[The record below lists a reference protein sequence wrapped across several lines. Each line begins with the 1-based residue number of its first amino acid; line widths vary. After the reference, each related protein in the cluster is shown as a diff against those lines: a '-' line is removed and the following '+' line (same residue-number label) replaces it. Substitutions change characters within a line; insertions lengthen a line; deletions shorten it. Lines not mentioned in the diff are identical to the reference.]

1 MIDVLGP
8 EKRRRRTTQEKIAIV
23 QQSFEP
29 GMTVSLVARQHGVA
43 ASQLFLWRKQ
53 YQEGSLT
60 AVAAGEQVVPA
71 SELAAAM
78 KQIKELQRLL
88 GKKTMENELLKE
100 AVEYGRGKKVDSA
113 RALIARGWGVSL
125 VSRCL
130 RVSRAQL
137 HVILRRT
144 DDWKD
149 GRRSRHSDDTDVLLR
164 IHHVIGELPTYG
176 YRRVWA
182 LLRRQAEL
190 DGMPAINAKRVYRI
204 MRQNAL
210 LLERK
215 TAVPPSK
222 RAHTG
227 KVAVKESNQRWC
239 SDGFEFRCD
248 NGEKLRVTF
257 ALDCCDR
264 EALHWAVTTGG
275 FDSETVQDVM
285 LGAVERRFGNELPA
299 SPVEW
304 LTDNGSCYR
313 ANETRQFAR
322 MLGLEPKN
330 TAVRSPESN
339 GIAESF
345 VKTIKRDY
353 ISIMPKPD
361 GLTAAKN
368 LAEAFEH
375 YNEWHP
381 HSALGYRSPREYL
394 WQPASY
400 FSGASNTRREVL
412 LLWPQESRSFLPLN
426 LLLP

>member
-113 RALIARGWGVSL
+113 RALIARGWGVSF

-137 HVILRRT
+137 HVILRRA

-149 GRRSRHSDDTDVLLR
+149 GRRSRHTDDTDVLRR

-190 DGMPAINAKRVYRI
+190 DGMPAINAKRIYRI

-227 KVAVKESNQRWC
+227 RVAVKESNQRWC

-394 WQPASY
+394 RQQ
-400 FSGASNTRREVL
+400 ASNGLSDNRCLEI
-412 LLWPQESRSFLPLN
+412 
-426 LLLP
+426 

>member
-60 AVAAGEQVVPA
+60 AAAAGEQVVPA

-144 DDWKD
+144 DGWKD

-394 WQPASY
+394 RQQ
-400 FSGASNTRREVL
+400 ASNGLSDNRCLEI
-412 LLWPQESRSFLPLN
+412 
-426 LLLP
+426 

>member
-78 KQIKELQRLL
+78 KQIKELLRLL

-144 DDWKD
+144 DDWMD
-149 GRRSRHSDDTDVLLR
+149 GRRSRHTDDTDVLLR

-215 TAVPPSK
+215 PAVPPSK

-227 KVAVKESNQRWC
+227 RVAVKESNQRWC
-239 SDGFEFRCD
+239 SDGFEFCCD
-248 NGEKLRVTF
+248 NGERLRVTF

-275 FDSETVQDVM
+275 FNSETVLDVM
-285 LGAVERRFGNELPA
+285 LGAVERRFGNDLPS

-381 HSALGYRSPREYL
+381 HSALGYRSLREYL
-394 WQPASY
+394 RQRACNGLSD
-400 FSGASNTRREVL
+400 NRCLEI
-412 LLWPQESRSFLPLN
+412 
-426 LLLP
+426 

>member
-1 MIDVLGP
+1 P

-394 WQPASY
+394 RQ
-400 FSGASNTRREVL
+400 
-412 LLWPQESRSFLPLN
+412 
-426 LLLP
+426 

>member
-182 LLRRQAEL
+182 LFRRQAEL

-227 KVAVKESNQRWC
+227 KVAVKESNQQWC

-394 WQPASY
+394 RQQ
-400 FSGASNTRREVL
+400 ASNGLSDNRCLEI
-412 LLWPQESRSFLPLN
+412 
-426 LLLP
+426 

>member
-113 RALIARGWGVSL
+113 RALIARGWGVSF

-149 GRRSRHSDDTDVLLR
+149 GRRSRHTDDTDVLRR

-182 LLRRQAEL
+182 LLRRQTEL

-210 LLERK
+210 SLERK
-215 TAVPPSK
+215 PAVPPSK

-227 KVAVKESNQRWC
+227 RVAVKESNQRWC

-285 LGAVERRFGNELPA
+285 LGAVERRFGSELPA

-394 WQPASY
+394 RQR
-400 FSGASNTRREVL
+400 ASNGLSDNRCLEI
-412 LLWPQESRSFLPLN
+412 
-426 LLLP
+426 

>member
-1 MIDVLGP
+1 MIVLILVFRLVIGEQMIDVLGP
-8 EKRRRRTTQEKIAIV
+8 EKRRRRTSQEKIAIV

-144 DDWKD
+144 DDWMD
-149 GRRSRHSDDTDVLLR
+149 GRRSRHTDDTDVLLR

-215 TAVPPSK
+215 PAVPPSK

-227 KVAVKESNQRWC
+227 RVAVKESNQRWC

-275 FDSETVQDVM
+275 FNSETVQDVM

-322 MLGLEPKN
+322 MLGLEPKS

-353 ISIMPKPD
+353 ISVMPKPD

-394 WQPASY
+394 RQQ
-400 FSGASNTRREVL
+400 ASNGLSDNRCLEI
-412 LLWPQESRSFLPLN
+412 
-426 LLLP
+426 

>member
-100 AVEYGRGKKVDSA
+100 AVEYGRAKKLDSA
-113 RALIARGWGVSL
+113 RALIARGWGVSF

-149 GRRSRHSDDTDVLLR
+149 GRRSRHTDDTDVLRR

-182 LLRRQAEL
+182 LLRRQTEP

-215 TAVPPSK
+215 PAVPPSK

-227 KVAVKESNQRWC
+227 RVAVKESNQRWC

-285 LGAVERRFGNELPA
+285 LGAVERRFGSELPA

-394 WQPASY
+394 RQR
-400 FSGASNTRREVL
+400 ASNGLSDNRCLEI
-412 LLWPQESRSFLPLN
+412 
-426 LLLP
+426 

>member
-144 DDWKD
+144 DDWMD
-149 GRRSRHSDDTDVLLR
+149 GRRSRHTDDTDVLLR

-176 YRRVWA
+176 YRREWA

-215 TAVPPSK
+215 PAVPPSK

-227 KVAVKESNQRWC
+227 RVAVKESNQRWC
-239 SDGFEFRCD
+239 SDGFEFCCD
-248 NGEKLRVTF
+248 NGERLRVTF

-275 FDSETVQDVM
+275 FNSETVRDVM
-285 LGAVERRFGNELPA
+285 LGAVERRFGNDLPS

-375 YNEWHP
+375 YNE
-381 HSALGYRSPREYL
+381 SALGYRSPREYL
-394 WQPASY
+394 RQRACNGLSD
-400 FSGASNTRREVL
+400 NRCLEI
-412 LLWPQESRSFLPLN
+412 
-426 LLLP
+426 

>member
-144 DDWKD
+144 DDWMD
-149 GRRSRHSDDTDVLLR
+149 GRRSRHTDDTDVLLR

-330 TAVRSPESN
+330 TAMRSPESN

-394 WQPASY
+394 RQRACNGLSD
-400 FSGASNTRREVL
+400 NRCLEI
-412 LLWPQESRSFLPLN
+412 
-426 LLLP
+426 

>member
-322 MLGLEPKN
+322 ILGLEPKN

-394 WQPASY
+394 RQRACNGLSD
-400 FSGASNTRREVL
+400 NRCLEI
-412 LLWPQESRSFLPLN
+412 
-426 LLLP
+426 

>member
-1 MIDVLGP
+1 MIVLILVFRLVIGEQMIDVLGP

-23 QQSFEP
+23 QQSFEL

-137 HVILRRT
+137 YVILRRT
-144 DDWKD
+144 DDWMD
-149 GRRSRHSDDTDVLLR
+149 GRRSRHTDDTDVLLR
-164 IHHVIGELPTYG
+164 IHHVIGKLPTYG

-257 ALDCCDR
+257 TLDCCDR

-313 ANETRQFAR
+313 ANETLQFAR

-353 ISIMPKPD
+353 ISVMPKPD

-375 YNEWHP
+375 YNVWHP

-394 WQPASY
+394 RQQ
-400 FSGASNTRREVL
+400 ASNGLSDNRCLEI
-412 LLWPQESRSFLPLN
+412 
-426 LLLP
+426 

>member
-144 DDWKD
+144 DDWMD
-149 GRRSRHSDDTDVLLR
+149 GRRSRHTDDTDVLLR

-215 TAVPPSK
+215 PAVPPSK

-227 KVAVKESNQRWC
+227 RVAVKESNQRWC
-239 SDGFEFRCD
+239 SDGFEFCCD
-248 NGEKLRVTF
+248 NGERLRVTF

-275 FDSETVQDVM
+275 FNSETVQDVM
-285 LGAVERRFGNELPA
+285 LGAVERRFGNDLPS

-304 LTDNGSCYR
+304 LTDNGSFYR

-394 WQPASY
+394 RQRACNRLSD
-400 FSGASNTRREVL
+400 NRCLEI
-412 LLWPQESRSFLPLN
+412 
-426 LLLP
+426 

>member
-1 MIDVLGP
+1 MIVLILVFRLVIGEQIIDVLGP

-88 GKKTMENELLKE
+88 GKKTMKNELLKE

-144 DDWKD
+144 DDWMD
-149 GRRSRHSDDTDVLLR
+149 GRRSRHTDDTDVLLR

-215 TAVPPSK
+215 PAVPPSK

-227 KVAVKESNQRWC
+227 RVAVKESNQRWC
-239 SDGFEFRCD
+239 SDGFEFCCD
-248 NGEKLRVTF
+248 NGERLRVTF

-264 EALHWAVTTGG
+264 EALHWAGTTGG
-275 FDSETVQDVM
+275 FNSETVQDVM
-285 LGAVERRFGNELPA
+285 LGAVERRFGNDLPS

-394 WQPASY
+394 RQRACNGLSD
-400 FSGASNTRREVL
+400 NRCLEI
-412 LLWPQESRSFLPLN
+412 
-426 LLLP
+426 

>member
-113 RALIARGWGVSL
+113 RALIARGWGVSF

-149 GRRSRHSDDTDVLLR
+149 GRRSRHTDDTDVLRR

-182 LLRRQAEL
+182 LLRRQTEP

-215 TAVPPSK
+215 PAVPPSK

-227 KVAVKESNQRWC
+227 RVAVKESNQRWC

-285 LGAVERRFGNELPA
+285 LGAVERRFGSELPA

-394 WQPASY
+394 RQR
-400 FSGASNTRREVL
+400 ASNGLSDKRCL
-412 LLWPQESRSFLPLN
+412 
-426 LLLP
+426 

>member
-1 MIDVLGP
+1 

-53 YQEGSLT
+53 YQEESLT

-394 WQPASY
+394 RQQ
-400 FSGASNTRREVL
+400 ASNGLSDNRCLEI
-412 LLWPQESRSFLPLN
+412 
-426 LLLP
+426 

>member
-100 AVEYGRGKKVDSA
+100 AVEYGRAKKLDSA

-164 IHHVIGELPTYG
+164 ILHVIGELPTYG

-190 DGMPAINAKRVYRI
+190 DGMPAINAKRIYRI

-215 TAVPPSK
+215 PAVPPSK

-227 KVAVKESNQRWC
+227 RVAVKESNQRWC

-275 FDSETVQDVM
+275 FNSETVQDVM

-353 ISIMPKPD
+353 ISVMPKPD

-381 HSALGYRSPREYL
+381 HSA
-394 WQPASY
+394 
-400 FSGASNTRREVL
+400 
-412 LLWPQESRSFLPLN
+412 
-426 LLLP
+426 

>member
-71 SELAAAM
+71 SELAAAIR
-78 KQIKELQRLL
+78 QIKELQRLPGTKRWKMNSL
-88 GKKTMENELLKE
+88 KKPLNMD
-100 AVEYGRGKKVDSA
+100 VQKVDSA
-113 RALIARGWGVSL
+113 RSLIARGWGVSL

-149 GRRSRHSDDTDVLLR
+149 GRRSRHSDDTDMLLR

-190 DGMPAINAKRVYRI
+190 DGMPAINAKRIYRI

-215 TAVPPSK
+215 PAVPPSK

-227 KVAVKESNQRWC
+227 RVAVKESNQRWC

-275 FDSETVQDVM
+275 FNSETVQDVM
-285 LGAVERRFGNELPA
+285 PGAVERRFGNELPA

-353 ISIMPKPD
+353 ISVMPKPD

-394 WQPASY
+394 RQQ
-400 FSGASNTRREVL
+400 ASNGLSDNRCLEI
-412 LLWPQESRSFLPLN
+412 
-426 LLLP
+426 

>member
-29 GMTVSLVARQHGVA
+29 GMKVSLVARQHGVA

-144 DDWKD
+144 DDWMD
-149 GRRSRHSDDTDVLLR
+149 GRRSRHTDDTDVLLR

-215 TAVPPSK
+215 TSVPPSK

-285 LGAVERRFGNELPA
+285 PGAVERRFGNELPA

-322 MLGLEPKN
+322 MLGLEPKS

-353 ISIMPKPD
+353 ISVMPKPD

-394 WQPASY
+394 RQQ
-400 FSGASNTRREVL
+400 ASNGLSDNRCLEI
-412 LLWPQESRSFLPLN
+412 
-426 LLLP
+426 

>member
-144 DDWKD
+144 DDWMD
-149 GRRSRHSDDTDVLLR
+149 GRRSRHTDDTDVLLR

-215 TAVPPSK
+215 PAVPPSK

-227 KVAVKESNQRWC
+227 RVAVKESNQRWC
-239 SDGFEFRCD
+239 SDGFEFCCD
-248 NGEKLRVTF
+248 NGERLRVTF
-257 ALDCCDR
+257 ALDCSDR

-275 FDSETVQDVM
+275 FNSETVQDVM
-285 LGAVERRFGNELPA
+285 LGAVERRFGNDLPS

-394 WQPASY
+394 RQRACNGLSD
-400 FSGASNTRREVL
+400 NRCLEI
-412 LLWPQESRSFLPLN
+412 
-426 LLLP
+426 

>member
-8 EKRRRRTTQEKIAIV
+8 EKRRRCTTQEKIAIV

-190 DGMPAINAKRVYRI
+190 DGMPAINAKRIYRI

-215 TAVPPSK
+215 PAVPPSK

-227 KVAVKESNQRWC
+227 RVAVKESNQRWC

-275 FDSETVQDVM
+275 FNSETVQDVM

-353 ISIMPKPD
+353 ISVMPKPD

-394 WQPASY
+394 RQQ
-400 FSGASNTRREVL
+400 ASNGLSDNRCLEI
-412 LLWPQESRSFLPLN
+412 
-426 LLLP
+426 

>member
-60 AVAAGEQVVPA
+60 AVATGEQVVPA

-137 HVILRRT
+137 HVMLRRT
-144 DDWKD
+144 DDWMD
-149 GRRSRHSDDTDVLLR
+149 GRRSRHTDDTDVLLR

-215 TAVPPSK
+215 PAVPPSK

-227 KVAVKESNQRWC
+227 RVAVKESNQRWC

-275 FDSETVQDVM
+275 FNSETVQDVM

-322 MLGLEPKN
+322 MLGLEPKS

-353 ISIMPKPD
+353 ISVMPKPD

-394 WQPASY
+394 RQQ
-400 FSGASNTRREVL
+400 ASNGLSDNRCLEI
-412 LLWPQESRSFLPLN
+412 
-426 LLLP
+426 

>member
-100 AVEYGRGKKVDSA
+100 AVEYGRAKKLDSA

-144 DDWKD
+144 DDWMD
-149 GRRSRHSDDTDVLLR
+149 GRRSRHTDDTDVLLR

-176 YRRVWA
+176 YRRVPEETIKCQPFECPDHFYVIGGMDFGWDHP
-182 LLRRQAEL
+182 QAQVQL
-190 DGMPAINAKRVYRI
+190 WWDKDADIIYVSRVWKAK
-204 MRQNAL
+204 
-210 LLERK
+210 EK
-215 TAVPPSK
+215 TAVQ
-222 RAHTG
+222 AWG
-227 KVAVKESNQRWC
+227 AVKSWAHKVPTAWPHDGNQHEKGGGEQLKGQYADAGFMMLQEHATWP
-239 SDGFEFRCD
+239 DGGNAVEPGITELRDMMLDGRFKVFNTCEPFFEEFRLYHRD
-248 NGEKLRVTF
+248 ENGKIVKLNDDV
-257 ALDCCDR
+257 LS
-264 EALHWAVTTGG
+264 AVRYAY
-275 FDSETVQDVM
+275 M
-285 LGAVERRFGNELPA
+285 MRRFAKMMRDIKKPKEKKIPA
-299 SPVEW
+299 PI
-304 LTDNGSCYR
+304 R
-313 ANETRQFAR
+313 PIAR
-322 MLGLEPKN
+322 R
-330 TAVRSPESN
+330 T
-339 GIAESF
+339 
-345 VKTIKRDY
+345 
-353 ISIMPKPD
+353 
-361 GLTAAKN
+361 
-368 LAEAFEH
+368 
-375 YNEWHP
+375 
-381 HSALGYRSPREYL
+381 
-394 WQPASY
+394 
-400 FSGASNTRREVL
+400 
-412 LLWPQESRSFLPLN
+412 
-426 LLLP
+426 

>member
-8 EKRRRRTTQEKIAIV
+8 EKRRRRTTQEKISIV

-190 DGMPAINAKRVYRI
+190 DGMPAINAKRIYRI

-215 TAVPPSK
+215 PTVPPSK

-227 KVAVKESNQRWC
+227 RVAVKESNQRWC

-275 FDSETVQDVM
+275 FNSETVQDVM

-394 WQPASY
+394 RQRACNGLSD
-400 FSGASNTRREVL
+400 NRCLEI
-412 LLWPQESRSFLPLN
+412 
-426 LLLP
+426 

>member
-88 GKKTMENELLKE
+88 GKKTMENEILKE

-164 IHHVIGELPTYG
+164 IYHVIGELPTYG

-368 LAEAFEH
+368 LTEAFEH

-394 WQPASY
+394 RQRACNGLSD
-400 FSGASNTRREVL
+400 NRCLEI
-412 LLWPQESRSFLPLN
+412 
-426 LLLP
+426 

>member
-29 GMTVSLVARQHGVA
+29 GMTVSPVARQHGVA

-113 RALIARGWGVSL
+113 RALIARGWRVSL

-190 DGMPAINAKRVYRI
+190 DGMPAINAKRIYRI

-215 TAVPPSK
+215 PAVPPSK

-227 KVAVKESNQRWC
+227 RVAVKESNQRWC

-275 FDSETVQDVM
+275 FNSETVQDVM

-313 ANETRQFAR
+313 ANETRQFAW
-322 MLGLEPKN
+322 MLGLEPKS

-353 ISIMPKPD
+353 ISVMPKPD

-394 WQPASY
+394 RQQ
-400 FSGASNTRREVL
+400 ASNGLSDNRCLEI
-412 LLWPQESRSFLPLN
+412 
-426 LLLP
+426 

>member
-257 ALDCCDR
+257 ALDCYDR

-345 VKTIKRDY
+345 VKTIRRDY

-394 WQPASY
+394 RQQ
-400 FSGASNTRREVL
+400 ASNGLSDNRCLEI
-412 LLWPQESRSFLPLN
+412 
-426 LLLP
+426 

>member
-1 MIDVLGP
+1 MIDILGP

-275 FDSETVQDVM
+275 FNSETVQDVM

-322 MLGLEPKN
+322 MLGLEPKS

-353 ISIMPKPD
+353 ISVMPKPD

-394 WQPASY
+394 RQQ
-400 FSGASNTRREVL
+400 ASNGLSDNRCLEI
-412 LLWPQESRSFLPLN
+412 
-426 LLLP
+426 

>member
-1 MIDVLGP
+1 MIVLILVFRLVIGEQMIDVLGP

-257 ALDCCDR
+257 ALDCYDR

-394 WQPASY
+394 RQQ
-400 FSGASNTRREVL
+400 ASNGL
-412 LLWPQESRSFLPLN
+412 SDN
-426 LLLP
+426 